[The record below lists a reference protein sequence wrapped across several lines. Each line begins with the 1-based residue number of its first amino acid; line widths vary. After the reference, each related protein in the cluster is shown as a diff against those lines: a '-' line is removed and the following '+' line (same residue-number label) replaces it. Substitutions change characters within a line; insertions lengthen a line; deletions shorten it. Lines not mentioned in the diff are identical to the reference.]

1 MESIVGLLE
10 SVLAPPVA
18 GVVLGALRAFFVV
31 MFGMNVAVVCTWV
44 DRRQGAM
51 IQDRVG
57 PDRAVIWL
65 PTPVAR
71 VLALAPALV
80 GAAAVL
86 GLAFLDKQARGE
98 ASVSMGRAIVWSQL
112 AVFMTWA
119 TAAGIA
125 ASVRRRGPESSL
137 ERFMVAL
144 GEPRKLAL
152 GGVAAQCGLLF
163 ALLVLSGS
171 ALGSVV
177 AGAAYGGGVLL
188 LSVAMLLGAG
198 FAASN
203 MRGPRVGL
211 RLLGLLHPL
220 ADGLKTAFK
229 EDIIP
234 LGVDRLMYGLA
245 PWLAFFPALVVLAI
259 IPFGDSLCFA
269 AGSSGGVDLREG
281 LMMSV
286 PPDGS
291 CPGSTLALQVAN
303 LNVGILYFFGVAGT
317 GIVGAALAGWA
328 SDNKYSLLG
337 GLRAASQM
345 VSYEVTLGLTLIGAM
360 MIYGTL
366 EVDEMVRWQRANTW
380 GIFAQPLAF
389 VLFFA
394 AAVAESKRIPFDIP
408 EGESEV
414 VAGYFTE
421 YCGMKF
427 AMFMFSEY
435 IAMVSAGAVMAA
447 IFLGGWDLPFLDRDG
462 LHVVIGQTE
471 LLSAQLAHPLVVLL
485 GFLGFVLK
493 VLFMCWLQLSIRWTL
508 PRFRYDQVM
517 RLGWRV
523 LLPLSLVNILLTGL
537 VILVIQGAS
546 ESVAAGLE
554 TAADLTRAAIVLG
567 GLVAF
572 VALVRLLLSPPRHKT
587 LLASTSA
594 RFAAA
599 GGGTRNAEMGA

>member
-1 MESIVGLLE
+1 VTEMILSIV
-10 SVLAPPVA
+10 
-18 GVVLGALRAFFVV
+18 RAVFVV
-31 MFGMNVAVVCTWV
+31 MFGMNVAVICTWV

-65 PTPVAR
+65 PTRLAR
-71 VLALAPALV
+71 PLVLLPAL
-80 GAAAVL
+80 GAAAVVMV
-86 GLAFLDKQARGE
+86 LAILDKQARGD
-98 ASVSMGRAIVWSQL
+98 APVSMARAIVFSQL
-112 AVFMTWA
+112 ALFMTWA
-119 TAAGIA
+119 TV
-125 ASVRRRGPESSL
+125 ASMVAHVRRRGAESSL
-137 ERFMVAL
+137 DQAILSL
-144 GEPRKLAL
+144 GAPRQIATNGVLAQ
-152 GGVAAQCGLLF
+152 VGLLI
-163 ALLVLSGS
+163 AMSLVSRS
-171 ALGSVV
+171 RLGDIV

-188 LSVAMLLGAG
+188 LAAAMLGGAA
-198 FAASN
+198 FAAVS
-203 MRGPRVGL
+203 MKGQRVGL
-211 RLLGLLHPL
+211 RLLGLLHPA

-234 LGVDRLMYGLA
+234 LGVDRVMYGLA
-245 PWLAFFPALVVLAI
+245 PWLAFFPSLVVLGV
-259 IPFGDSLCFA
+259 IPFSDTLCFGKTA
-269 AGSSGGVDLREG
+269 EGGIDL
-281 LMMSV
+281 
-286 PPDGS
+286 
-291 CPGSTLALQVAN
+291 LALQTSVPATGACEAGFKMQVAD
-303 LNVGILYFFGVAGT
+303 LNVGILYFFAIAGT

-345 VSYEVTLGLTLIGAM
+345 VSYEVTLGLTLIGTM
-360 MIYGTL
+360 MVYGSL
-366 EVDEMVRWQRANTW
+366 QVDEMVAWQRDNTW

-389 VLFFA
+389 ILFFT

-427 AMFMFSEY
+427 AMFMFAEY

-447 IFLGGWDLPFLDRDG
+447 IFLGGWDLPFLQRDG
-462 LHVVIGQTE
+462 IFVAIGDTVLWTQE
-471 LLSAQLAHPLVVLL
+471 LAHPWVILL
-485 GFLGFVLK
+485 GFLGFIFK
-493 VLFMCWLQLSIRWTL
+493 VFFMCWLQLSIRWTL

-523 LLPLSLVNILLTGL
+523 LLPISLGNILVTGL
-537 VILVIQGAS
+537 IILAVGSASDAFKQG
-546 ESVAAGLE
+546 LDI
-554 TAADLTRAAIVLG
+554 AADLTKAALAAG

-572 VALVRLLLSPPRHKT
+572 VLFVLFLLSPPRHQR

-599 GGGTRNAEMGA
+599 AGGTRNAQMGA